1 MANKEFEQLKNE
13 YKEHYKKL
21 NEMKQKLIQAKH
33 TQRIAQALEDMD
45 PQPVIQ
51 SVDEMVEVI
60 RGKAAQWEAKLS
72 VALSDTYD
80 NLTGSEEDAEKV
92 SEFEQMQKK
101 QDIKNTINEIKLQMQ
116 NLNVDVL
123 QKEQAIVEKTL
134 GEDLSSKSDKQ
145 LKDIMDATTVKKT
158 IGRKS

>member
-21 NEMKQKLIQAKH
+21 NEMKQKLMQAKH

-45 PQPVIQ
+45 PKPVIQ

>member
-60 RGKAAQWEAKLS
+60 REKAAQWEAKLS
-72 VALSDTYD
+72 VALSDTYE
-80 NLTGSEEDAEKV
+80 NLTSSDKDAYNV
-92 SEFEQMQKK
+92 SEFEEMQKK

-116 NLNVDVL
+116 SLNVDVK
-123 QKEQAIVEKTL
+123 QNEHDKVEKTV
-134 GEDLSSKSDKQ
+134 GDNSTSKSDNQ
-145 LKDIMDATTVKKT
+145 LKDIMDLATVKKT
-158 IGRKS
+158 LGRKS

>member
-72 VALSDTYD
+72 VALSDTYE
-80 NLTGSEEDAEKV
+80 NLTSSDKDAYNV
-92 SEFEQMQKK
+92 SEFEEMQKK

-116 NLNVDVL
+116 SLNVDVK
-123 QKEQAIVEKTL
+123 QNEHDKVEKTV
-134 GEDLSSKSDKQ
+134 GDNSTSKSDNQ
-145 LKDIMDATTVKKT
+145 LKDIMDLATVKKT
-158 IGRKS
+158 LGRKS

>member
-1 MANKEFEQLKNE
+1 MANKEFEQLKSE

-21 NEMKQKLIQAKH
+21 NEMKQKLMQAKH

-45 PQPVIQ
+45 PKPVIQ

-80 NLTGSEEDAEKV
+80 NLTGTDEEAEKV
-92 SEFEQMQKK
+92 SDFEQMQKK

-116 NLNVDVL
+116 NLNSDIDN
-123 QKEQAIVEKTL
+123 KEPVKVEKTL
-134 GEDLSSKSDKQ
+134 GEDPNSSSDKQ
-145 LKDIMDATTVKKT
+145 LKDIMDVATVKKT
-158 IGRKS
+158 LGRKS